1 MIACKLCSGKVFK
14 EQTLFKGS
22 TDKYKTEFFKYGR
35 CFTCGSINN
44 LSQDNPDYSDYATG
58 TKISHLKV
66 KRFERFLEK
75 NGIGKH
81 SLILDYGCGNG
92 ALFLELKKR
101 GYLNT
106 KGYEPFNEKYSDSIN
121 QDQKYEVVYL
131 THVFE
136 HIPDYIK
143 FFKIINTI
151 TAPKAKIITIH
162 PSSTRVPPLD
172 PVCPFQNYAFHAPF
186 HALIPSD
193 SETIKIFLKNN
204 FTLQKHISYD
214 IERSGIKDNNLVTAL
229 LARSLGGTKESWL
242 GVSTGKKALAALSSP
257 CSFLDKMFFHTK
269 DYFVSTFIFEKK

>member
-121 QDQKYEVVYL
+121 QD
-131 THVFE
+131 
-136 HIPDYIK
+136 I
-143 FFKIINTI
+143 
-151 TAPKAKIITIH
+151 
-162 PSSTRVPPLD
+162 
-172 PVCPFQNYAFHAPF
+172 
-186 HALIPSD
+186 
-193 SETIKIFLKNN
+193 
-204 FTLQKHISYD
+204 
-214 IERSGIKDNNLVTAL
+214 
-229 LARSLGGTKESWL
+229 
-242 GVSTGKKALAALSSP
+242 
-257 CSFLDKMFFHTK
+257 
-269 DYFVSTFIFEKK
+269 